1 MAVSTTPVR
10 TQLSALLTLTH
21 TEIQIAQTRVTQA
34 RTEAV
39 ARELTQNAAN
49 GRTRA
54 VAIEE
59 ALRELDGLPE
69 IIRPLVGRGIA
80 AGKTIL
86 EQAQPLDEA
95 LLGDLQLEYQLLG
108 RARYL
113 KALATAHDL
122 DAIVDLADT
131 LISAHTATVNW
142 LTTVLAEEAI
152 GGPAALRRTPVQWA
166 SGLVAT
172 AVTLPGT
179 VVARGADRVI
189 DGVVRIPQRI
199 GGLRSAAKG
208 TTENVAVT
216 VTAGRDAA
224 LEAAEDAARD
234 TGATVLADTIHSAR
248 AATGTVGAEDLPIAD
263 YDDLTV
269 TAAVAAI
276 KDLEKASDI
285 RLVVDYE
292 EAHKNR
298 QGVVSAAQ
306 TQLAAIAKDVVGV
319 E

>member
-172 AVTLPGT
+172 AVTPSRETLDSRRT
-179 VVARGADRVI
+179 
-189 DGVVRIPQRI
+189 
-199 GGLRSAAKG
+199 
-208 TTENVAVT
+208 
-216 VTAGRDAA
+216 
-224 LEAAEDAARD
+224 
-234 TGATVLADTIHSAR
+234 
-248 AATGTVGAEDLPIAD
+248 
-263 YDDLTV
+263 
-269 TAAVAAI
+269 VAAPAPF
-276 KDLEKASDI
+276 LGSSMTRRGPPVPA
-285 RLVVDYE
+285 V
-292 EAHKNR
+292 
-298 QGVVSAAQ
+298 
-306 TQLAAIAKDVVGV
+306 
-319 E
+319 